1 MQSEQVKLPQD
12 NNQLGNLCAI
22 CGKIITKNDLVHIL
36 VEDTED
42 VVVHFKCF
50 VEVHDK
56 ICCEC
61 GMPFKDKE
69 ELLYCEEHKDYFHM
83 KEDCQKRHM
92 RKHQPFKHAEYSTA
106 NNRIKFLDSD
116 ENE

>member
-1 MQSEQVKLPQD
+1 MQSDQVKLPQD

-56 ICCEC
+56 ICCGENINHSS
-61 GMPFKDKE
+61 MQNIRLLII
-69 ELLYCEEHKDYFHM
+69 ELNF
-83 KEDCQKRHM
+83 
-92 RKHQPFKHAEYSTA
+92 
-106 NNRIKFLDSD
+106 
-116 ENE
+116 

>member
-1 MQSEQVKLPQD
+1 MQSEQVKLPQED
-12 NNQLGNLCAI
+12 NQLSNLCAI

-56 ICCEC
+56 ICSEC
-61 GMPFKDKE
+61 GTPFKDHE
-69 ELLYCEEHKDYFHM
+69 ELLYCEEHKDYFHT
-83 KEDCQKRHM
+83 KESCQKKHM
-92 RKHQPFKHAEYSTA
+92 RKHKPFKRAVYSSA
-106 NNRIKFLDSD
+106 NNRITILDSTD
-116 ENE
+116 SE